1 MAFLLVLLCVFL
13 LTYFNT
19 LPQPFFIVM
28 VILEAIALVL
38 ATEPLV
44 MRHAPLW

>member
-1 MAFLLVLLCVFL
+1 MAFLLLLLVVFL
-13 LTYFNT
+13 LVWFNA
-19 LPQPFFIVM
+19 LPQPIFLVCC
-28 VILEAIALVL
+28 ILLAVALVL